1 MEREALLVDGL
12 MVQLVDVDEASSS
25 PRSDEDEKRSSQPA
39 LDAPFCVPVT
49 GTHLRNYLCLHLES
63 FYLYRSV
70 VDMGNC
76 DTNAQPFDG

>member
-1 MEREALLVDGL
+1 MEREALLVEGL
-12 MVQLVDVDEASSS
+12 MVQLVDVNEASSS

-63 FYLYRSV
+63 FSRSI